1 MKLERLEDLWID
13 IKYFIEDHPIT
24 KWLMGG
30 LVFVLILFIGFNIV
44 SSGEDGS
51 ELQEDEQEQVEQEG
65 QYGNNNEGVVG
76 VDEETVH
83 ILTHPEQYPEDVVDR
98 AYHESLTTYDNA
110 FVEDRTFLGS
120 ELENGVYLYHEKA
133 HDEFREVANLA
144 QQVYEL
150 GVPIRFYTPQFD
162 QSVASIS
169 NHTQVVEGRDV
180 TVFAVI
186 VRDGEVDEKIESIEG
201 VINYLGGVI
210 DANTE

>member
-1 MKLERLEDLWID
+1 MKLERLGDIWVD

-30 LVFVLILFIGFNIV
+30 VVVLIVLFIGVKVINT
-44 SSGEDGS
+44 GKEDT
-51 ELQEDEQEQVEQEG
+51 EIDVAEEQEEVIDYNNQE
-65 QYGNNNEGVVG
+65 VVG
-76 VDEETVH
+76 VKDETVH

-110 FVEDRTFLGS
+110 FVEDRTFIGS

-133 HDEFREVANLA
+133 HDEFREVAEIA

-150 GVPIRFYTPQFD
+150 GVPVRFYTPQFD

-201 VINYLGGVI
+201 VIKYLGGVI
-210 DANTE
+210 DDNTQ

>member
-1 MKLERLEDLWID
+1 MKMERLEDLWVD

-30 LVFVLILFIGFNIV
+30 VVVLIVLFIGVNVINTGKEDTEIDV
-44 SSGEDGS
+44 SE
-51 ELQEDEQEQVEQEG
+51 EQEEVMDYNNQEV
-65 QYGNNNEGVVG
+65 EGVK
-76 VDEETVH
+76 DETVH
-83 ILTHPEQYPEDVVDR
+83 ILTNPEQYPEDVVDR

-110 FVEDRTFLGS
+110 FVENRTFLGT

-133 HDEFREVANLA
+133 HDEFREVAELA

-150 GVPIRFYTPQFD
+150 GVPVRFYTPQFD

-201 VINYLGGVI
+201 VIKYLGGVI
-210 DANTE
+210 DENTQ

>member
-1 MKLERLEDLWID
+1 MKLERIEDLWID

-30 LVFVLILFIGFNIV
+30 VVVLIVLFIGVNVINT
-44 SSGEDGS
+44 GKEDT
-51 ELQEDEQEQVEQEG
+51 EIDVVEEQEEVIDYNSQE
-65 QYGNNNEGVVG
+65 VVG
-76 VDEETVH
+76 VKDETVH
-83 ILTHPEQYPEDVVDR
+83 ILTNPDQYPEEVVDR

-133 HDEFREVANLA
+133 HDEFREVAELA

-150 GVPIRFYTPQFD
+150 GVPVSFYTPQFD

-210 DANTE
+210 DENTQ

>member
-1 MKLERLEDLWID
+1 MKLGRLEDLWID

-30 LVFVLILFIGFNIV
+30 IVVLIVLFIGVNVINT
-44 SSGEDGS
+44 GKEDT
-51 ELQEDEQEQVEQEG
+51 EIDVAEEQEEVIDYNNQEV
-65 QYGNNNEGVVG
+65 EGVK
-76 VDEETVH
+76 EEIVH
-83 ILTHPEQYPEDVVDR
+83 ILTHPEQYPGDVVDR

-133 HDEFREVANLA
+133 HDEFREVAELA

-150 GVPIRFYTPQFD
+150 GVPVRFYTPQLD

-169 NHTQVVEGRDV
+169 NHTQVVEGNEV
-180 TVFAVI
+180 GVFAVI

-201 VINYLGGVI
+201 VIKYLGGVI
-210 DANTE
+210 DENTQ